1 MADELYMREA
11 LRCLEWW
18 ACWCVLLV
26 VPVVVLTLQL
36 WNVDIRLMIRGWLW
50 AEWMRWNIMFAL
62 VQHFRLPPHPPP
74 SLSSNIVSGVW
85 RISWRKRSIL
95 TVLQGFRRL
104 TTVLMNEH
112 TRRAKSPYEESR
124 VLFCRR
130 WGKVKYKCSQSVLI
144 LPCSRRTSTRIALFM
159 WTTLHLPRFIIPT
172 VRSRRSQ
179 ALSQHYED
187 SMTVLSPESSFRR
200 ALQMIFNFPSMIYK
214 HALFQGWL
222 VSTYWRLPVF
232 YLLSSRCSYRWP
244 PRLTFWSS
252 IINTFASIVSAH
264 LSCLHVVISIRYVDS

>member
-62 VQHFRLPPHPPP
+62 VQQFRLPPPPP
-74 SLSSNIVSGVW
+74 LLFQAISFQGSW

-144 LPCSRRTSTRIALFM
+144 LPCSRRTSTRIPFVYVDN
-159 WTTLHLPRFIIPT
+159 PT
-172 VRSRRSQ
+172 SSSIYYTYRSLAQ
-179 ALSQHYED
+179 VA
-187 SMTVLSPESSFRR
+187 
-200 ALQMIFNFPSMIYK
+200 
-214 HALFQGWL
+214 GL
-222 VSTYWRLPVF
+222 VSTLWGF
-232 YLLSSRCSYRWP
+232 DDSSFPRVKFQTCP
-244 PRLTFWSS
+244 PDDF
-252 IINTFASIVSAH
+252 
-264 LSCLHVVISIRYVDS
+264 